1 MNKSFV
7 VADFMCVNK
16 ICYRLDLA
24 ENTKKTTQRFSPVLF
39 WLFVLYRE
47 LGGEALIDT
56 IKQRVADMGEIF
68 CNQYMQVSE

>member
-24 ENTKKTTQRFSPVLF
+24 ENTKKTTQRFSPVLEHF
-39 WLFVLYRE
+39 DCLCYT
-47 LGGEALIDT
+47 G
-56 IKQRVADMGEIF
+56 
-68 CNQYMQVSE
+68 S